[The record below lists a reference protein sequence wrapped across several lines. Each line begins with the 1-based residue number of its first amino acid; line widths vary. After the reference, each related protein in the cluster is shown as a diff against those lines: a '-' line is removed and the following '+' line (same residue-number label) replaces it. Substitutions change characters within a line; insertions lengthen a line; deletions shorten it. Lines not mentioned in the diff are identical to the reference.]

1 MDRSQIPARLR
12 ADRAHDCARIPSAAL
27 KSMTPADVAPRL
39 LAHDEYVRRAR
50 VPHLDGDLLRHR
62 LGLAREVLTTAD
74 PRRAAELIAKAG
86 VSPGATAAAAG
97 TLPGQRRPLP
107 GQLPLEAT
115 THTGGW
121 GTHQHRIADCQ
132 HIHVHT
138 HRGDNDHSQAD
149 HHRPGS
155 QQGLSPSPPNA
166 APSTGIKS
174 AGRSVT
180 VPTPALN
187 VVAHSSSLDDGL
199 TKLNQQGRLGEA
211 AAELGRLAAA
221 AASLK
226 GLSKAVHYREQAA
239 RVSDPEMRSAYL
251 QMARELESAGAR

>member
-1 MDRSQIPARLR
+1 
-12 ADRAHDCARIPSAAL
+12 
-27 KSMTPADVAPRL
+27 
-39 LAHDEYVRRAR
+39 
-50 VPHLDGDLLRHR
+50 VP
-62 LGLAREVLTTAD
+62 
-74 PRRAAELIAKAG
+74 
-86 VSPGATAAAAG
+86 AG
-97 TLPGQRRPLP
+97 TLPSQRRPLP

-149 HHRPGS
+149 HHRPSS

-174 AGRSVT
+174 VS
-180 VPTPALN
+180 VPTPALD
-187 VVAHSSSLDDGL
+187 VVAKSPSLIDGL
-199 TKLNQQGRLGEA
+199 TALNRQGRLGEA

-221 AASLK
+221 SASLA
-226 GLSKAVHYREQAA
+226 GRSKAVHYRQQAA
-239 RVSDPEMRSAYL
+239 RVSDPESRSAYIRL
-251 QMARELESAGAR
+251 AEQLEQAGVR